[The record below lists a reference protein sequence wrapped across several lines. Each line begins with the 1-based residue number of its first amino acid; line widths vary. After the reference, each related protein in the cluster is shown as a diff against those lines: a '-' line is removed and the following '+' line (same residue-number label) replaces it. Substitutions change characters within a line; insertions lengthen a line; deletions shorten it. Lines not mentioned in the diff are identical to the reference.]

1 MVQGQWTVLFT
12 WYPSYIFSSKFV
24 LLTVGFHTSLIFLS
38 LSEFHSGVVQSHRLK
53 FQRLIGWFR
62 HVVDSFVSF
71 DTSLCWLCALWLHC
85 SIASTRLWLHLY
97 KTCIHVHTAF
107 CPHNQWIRRSKA
119 KSRLPSNIILVLEMF
134 LLLQLVQDVCGSCN
148 CNHSLSD
155 LTQLGA
161 SCT

>member
-12 WYPSYIFSSKFV
+12 WYPSYIFRSKFV
-24 LLTVGFHTSLIFLS
+24 LLTVRFHTSLTFLS

-53 FQRLIGWFR
+53 FQRLNWM
-62 HVVDSFVSF
+62 VSTCCWLFCLF

-119 KSRLPSNIILVLEMF
+119 KSRLPSTT
-134 LLLQLVQDVCGSCN
+134 S
-148 CNHSLSD
+148 SLSWKC
-155 LTQLGA
+155 
-161 SCT
+161 SCYFNWFKMFVGHAIAIIPWAI